1 MRGKEG
7 KRRKRVVKEGQNR
20 KEEGWK
26 RRRERKRSKG
36 RIGMRGEERKRRGE
50 AW

>member
-36 RIGMRGEERKRRGE
+36 RIGKKRRGR
-50 AW
+50 